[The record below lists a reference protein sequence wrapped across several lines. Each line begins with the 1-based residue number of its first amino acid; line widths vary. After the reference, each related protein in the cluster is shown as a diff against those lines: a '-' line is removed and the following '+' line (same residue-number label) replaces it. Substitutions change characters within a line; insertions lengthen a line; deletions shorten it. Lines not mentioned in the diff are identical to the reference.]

1 MLLRPPVFG
10 RRPFLG
16 AAVIGGTWYAR
27 RRVRA
32 RNAPR
37 SNIPAPPP
45 DLAAQLTELKAML
58 DAGKLTPQEFGA
70 AKRKLLSQ

>member
-1 MLLRPPVFG
+1 MLLRPPVFRG
-10 RRPFLG
+10 RPFLG
-16 AAVIGGTWYAR
+16 AAVIGGTWYAT

-32 RNAPR
+32 RNGRPPD
-37 SNIPAPPP
+37 PAAQPP

-58 DAGKLTPQEFGA
+58 DAGTLTPQEFGA

>member
-32 RNAPR
+32 RNAP
-37 SNIPAPPP
+37 PP
-45 DLAAQLTELKAML
+45 DLAAQLTEVKAML
-58 DAGKLTPQEFGA
+58 DAVELTPQEFGA

>member
-32 RNAPR
+32 RHAQP
-37 SNIPAPPP
+37 PTQPP
-45 DLAAQLTELKAML
+45 DMAAQLTQLKAML
-58 DAGKLTPQEFGA
+58 DAGSLTPQEFGA
-70 AKRKLLSQ
+70 AKRTLLSH

>member
-1 MLLRPPVFG
+1 MLLRPPVFRG
-10 RRPFLG
+10 RPFLG

-32 RNAPR
+32 RNAPQ
-37 SNIPAPPP
+37 P

-58 DAGKLTPQEFGA
+58 DAGSITPQEFGA